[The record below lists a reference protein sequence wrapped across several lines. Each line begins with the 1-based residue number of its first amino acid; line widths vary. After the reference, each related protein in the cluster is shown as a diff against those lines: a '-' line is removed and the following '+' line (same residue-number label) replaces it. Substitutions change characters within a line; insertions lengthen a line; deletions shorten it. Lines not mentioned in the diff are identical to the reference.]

1 MSVIVNSAA
10 IVLLGLSLL
19 FAISGEVT
27 TCIGCKW
34 LMAVT

>member
-10 IVLLGLSLL
+10 IVLLELCL
-19 FAISGEVT
+19 FFAMPCEVT

>member
-10 IVLLGLSLL
+10 IVLPGLSLL
-19 FAISGEVT
+19 FAMPGEVT